1 MKDSTISRD
10 GQVHMAI
17 IENHMIELYESGV
30 LDERSR
36 IMNELRMLIQE
47 KDSRGDHVAV
57 AVLTW
62 TLDRLN
68 KQV

>member
-1 MKDSTISRD
+1 
-10 GQVHMAI
+10 MAI
-17 IENHMIELYESGV
+17 IENHMIELYQSGI
-30 LDERSR
+30 LEERSR
-36 IMNELRMLIQE
+36 MMNELRMLIQE
-47 KDSRGDHVAV
+47 KDSRSDHVAV

>member
-1 MKDSTISRD
+1 M
-10 GQVHMAI
+10 
-17 IENHMIELYESGV
+17 
-30 LDERSR
+30 
-36 IMNELRMLIQE
+36 MNELRMLIQE